1 MVDGAAFVIPDP
13 GIAVGSTAIMGEGVS
28 ESATVQIEVSPDG
41 KISYTQEADSGVQ
54 IAGTSPAACSDASY
68 SVNDLKEYGT
78 YDWYVGDGGMP
89 GALSQSEA
97 ASAFGDAIDN
107 ITASYN
113 NCGIAD
119 TVYASSSYKGTTTY
133 EADIS
138 ATGTCTARDGKSTW
152 DAGDLPT
159 GTVAQACWWSI
170 PMPGVKNDLIEADVR
185 YNTADYDF
193 TDSISGSCYHKFD
206 VRGVGTHEAGHV
218 YGLGHVAGDHENLTM
233 YVESSP
239 CSTAARTLGKGD
251 VLGLQSIY

>member
-1 MVDGAAFVIPDP
+1 MIPDP

-119 TVYASSSYKGTTTY
+119 TVYGPRRT
-133 EADIS
+133 
-138 ATGTCTARDGKSTW
+138 
-152 DAGDLPT
+152 
-159 GTVAQACWWSI
+159 
-170 PMPGVKNDLIEADVR
+170 
-185 YNTADYDF
+185 
-193 TDSISGSCYHKFD
+193 
-206 VRGVGTHEAGHV
+206 RGRRHTRQ
-218 YGLGHVAGDHENLTM
+218 T
-233 YVESSP
+233 
-239 CSTAARTLGKGD
+239 
-251 VLGLQSIY
+251 